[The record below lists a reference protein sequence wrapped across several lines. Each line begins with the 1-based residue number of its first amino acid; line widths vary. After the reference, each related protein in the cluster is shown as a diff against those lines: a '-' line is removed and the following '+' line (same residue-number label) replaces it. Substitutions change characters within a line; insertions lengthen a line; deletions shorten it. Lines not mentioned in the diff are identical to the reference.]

1 MKPSMLLQFLRY
13 GAVGG
18 LALAVDVGCFHAL
31 RAMDMGLVLSNVFA
45 RMGGAMTAY
54 AGNHLWTFS
63 RSARLDEWLRSAWR
77 YVLLWTSATLFSTLL
92 LTVIT
97 GAGAGETS
105 AKLGVEMFVVVFNF
119 FIARHWVF
127 R

>member
-1 MKPSMLLQFLRY
+1 MKPSVLLQFLHY

-18 LALAVDVGCFHAL
+18 LALAVDVGSFHAL
-31 RAMDMGLVLSNVFA
+31 RAMDMSLVLANVFA
-45 RMGGAMTAY
+45 RLGGAVAAY
-54 AGNHLWTFS
+54 AGNYFWTFS
-63 RSARLDEWLRSAWR
+63 RSERLGGWLRSAWR

-92 LTVIT
+92 LAVIT
-97 GAGAGETS
+97 AAGAGEIA